1 MYEGVLVQYTIFS
14 INKFIIDFIYLKWF
28 ILVNSFIKS
37 TPAGLVIFYFSIDF
51 FLCILYNYFIIF
63 EKSEIHGCTFAV
75 VLQLKALCRTMKMLF

>member
-37 TPAGLVIFYFSIDF
+37 TPAGLVIFYFLLIF
-51 FLCILYNYFIIF
+51 FYVYCIII
-63 EKSEIHGCTFAV
+63 
-75 VLQLKALCRTMKMLF
+75 L